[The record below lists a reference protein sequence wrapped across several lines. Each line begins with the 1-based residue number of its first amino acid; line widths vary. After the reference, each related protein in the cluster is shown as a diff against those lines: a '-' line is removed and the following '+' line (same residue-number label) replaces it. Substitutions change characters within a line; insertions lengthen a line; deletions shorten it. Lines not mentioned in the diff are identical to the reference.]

1 MGIPLLLLSPHN
13 WMRKM
18 RTNTHPA
25 TKSMHQQKSG
35 QKT

>member
-1 MGIPLLLLSPHN
+1 
-13 WMRKM
+13 MRKM